1 MKQLVAFIWLILV
14 LSCNSGKDSVKTT
27 QVKVDLSKT
36 ELKSFTFGYNTAN
49 TFKYTSDQE
58 EELFSAIEKIAPQTL
73 RFPGGTIANFFH
85 PGEKNYG
92 FKSSDTL
99 QIKGNVAKH
108 IKKLMDED
116 RNLESSN
123 YLDQCFALCKKTKS
137 SVLLVANVLNG
148 NVAELEMMINSF
160 QKNDITIEGIELG
173 NELYLKA
180 YKDRIPTAKEYIALC
195 KPFSEY
201 LNTNF
206 PEIPISV
213 SIESNGDD
221 VLDSSGGW
229 NNLIA
234 QEVFFDAISF
244 HYYFRSGSCDNK
256 NVSDASDCFSKN
268 TVEEYANNF
277 EPTVQKIH
285 QQFPTKQIW
294 LTEFNLFE
302 PGKNIGG
309 TNAHGLL
316 IMDLSLRMQQNP
328 YINKVILHNLA
339 GIDKVFSTLT
349 ITNNSLVKNPLF
361 EVFSN
366 VQSQL
371 NSFSSISIDQ
381 EQSAESSTYFFSDF
395 NHKNVF
401 RIVVNMNKEKLKI
414 YEPLF
419 LNNSDS
425 LDVKNQNSTL
435 LKSDSN
441 IGNKFSIE
449 ESSENKLEVPGYSI
463 LLTKYILN

>member
-1 MKQLVAFIWLILV
+1 MKKLSALIWLILV
-14 LSCNSGKDSVKTT
+14 LSCNNGKDSVKTT

-36 ELKSFTFGYNTAN
+36 ELKSFSFGYNTAN
-49 TFKYTSDQE
+49 TFKYTSNQE
-58 EELFSAIEKIAPQTL
+58 EDLFRAIEKIAPQTL

-123 YLDQCFALCKKTKS
+123 YLDECIALCKKTKS
-137 SVLLVANVLNG
+137 SILLVANVLNG
-148 NVAELEMMINSF
+148 NVSELEMMITSF
-160 QKNDITIEGIELG
+160 QKNDIKIEGIELG

-180 YKDRIPTAKEYIALC
+180 YKDRIPTAQEYITLC
-195 KPFSEY
+195 KPFAVY
-201 LNTNF
+201 LKNNF

-213 SIESNGDD
+213 SIESKGDD
-221 VLDSSGGW
+221 VIQLGGSW
-229 NNLIA
+229 NSLIA
-234 QEVFFDAISF
+234 QQVFFDAISF
-244 HYYFRSGSCDNK
+244 HYYFRSGSCENK
-256 NVSDASDCFSKN
+256 NEIDASDCYSKN
-268 TVEEYANNF
+268 TIDEYADNF
-277 EPTVQKIH
+277 EPTVEKIH
-285 QQFPTKQIW
+285 QQFPSKQIW

-316 IMDLSLRMQQNP
+316 LMDLSLRMQKNLH
-328 YINKVILHNLA
+328 INKVILHNLA
-339 GIDKVFSTLT
+339 GTDKVFSTLT
-349 ITNNSLVKNPLF
+349 ITHNSLVKNPLY
-361 EVFSN
+361 EAFSN

-371 NSFSSISIDQ
+371 NNFSPIPVEQ
-381 EQSAESSTYFFSDF
+381 EVSSASNTYYFSDF
-395 NHKNVF
+395 SHKTVF
-401 RIVVNMNKEKLKI
+401 RIVVNMNEEKLKI

-425 LDVKNQNSTL
+425 LVVQAENSTL
-435 LKSDSN
+435 LKSDTN

-449 ESSENKLEVPGYSI
+449 ESNKNTLEVPGYSI
-463 LLTKYILN
+463 LLTKYILK